1 MYGIVWNTS
10 LNTARRQ
17 AAESGREI
25 LLVHLDLQWKSH
37 PHAAGLL
44 ALRVLDTEEFR
55 RESGNYVLLLAART
69 PREPARIRRNREEIS
84 RIYNLG
90 ERDSGTLLL
99 IDAAGKQL
107 RRIPYRGEPAG
118 ELLRRLSEPE
128 EGSSGNTVNQGG
140 EKP

>member
-1 MYGIVWNTS
+1 M
-10 LNTARRQ
+10 
-17 AAESGREI
+17 
-25 LLVHLDLQWKSH
+25 
-37 PHAAGLL
+37 
-44 ALRVLDTEEFR
+44 
-55 RESGNYVLLLAART
+55 LLLAART